1 MVVNNL
7 RHVFAGIQKKSG
19 QSTCRNTTCAF
30 ELSHSKSTFRTIFV
44 SVMSKIVMKKILPIL
59 AGVFLIMAVAA
70 PDHKKII
77 LEQFSR
83 TQGEWD
89 GFMEYTDFSDNKSK
103 FSMPAKCKTSFD
115 GKKWVY
121 EVQYDEGNGEFVGGG
136 GECTLNGDGTKLDNN
151 GILWN
156 ITDVQQNGD
165 TVRILMETNGKDN
178 RKKATLRQT
187 FDVTSKTFSI
197 TEEVKYLDQTNY
209 FVRNKHL
216 FRKKK

>member
-1 MVVNNL
+1 MVL
-7 RHVFAGIQKKSG
+7 W
-19 QSTCRNTTCAF
+19 NT
-30 ELSHSKSTFRTIFV
+30 L
-44 SVMSKIVMKKILPIL
+44 IL
-59 AGVFLIMAVAA
+59 V
-70 PDHKKII
+70 II
-77 LEQFSR
+77 NRSSPCQQNARPVL
-83 TQGEWD
+83 
-89 GFMEYTDFSDNKSK
+89 M
-103 FSMPAKCKTSFD
+103 